1 MTSTPTTRGKYRQQG
16 LGDGLNTWGL
26 TDGLNGVFTVM
37 DAALHGVEVM
47 ALTGNKTLTS
57 TNYVENESRYRA
69 LRFTDSSLS
78 AAPTITVPATE
89 NWWLVDNA
97 TTYILTFSN
106 GSSTAT
112 VPASRQA
119 WVWTDGTTVY
129 SQAFFEAGDQTY
141 AGALSYTFSTTT
153 TDADPGSGFLRL
165 DNATASSATGIY
177 ASDNEINAVDVSAYL
192 LSWDD
197 GTSTV
202 EGQIIL
208 RSVESAGVF
217 HIYNLTAVTDN
228 SGYVDLTVTYVAG
241 AGSFVNGETVLVAF
255 IPTGDKG
262 DTGPQGPAGGTLS
275 AETFTATSGQT
286 TFTTSGGYAPGSTE
300 VFLNGVLL
308 KSTTD
313 YTATN
318 GTDVVLVVGAAED
331 DILYVRTF
339 SNATTFSQ
347 DPSNIA
353 VTGGTM
359 DGVDFTAGSIN
370 STPIGASTPAAG
382 TFTTVTASG
391 AVTATG
397 GGALT
402 GTWSDLGTVTTMD
415 LNGGTI
421 DGVTIGGASAAA
433 ATFTTLNA
441 TGGGALTGTW
451 SDLGTVTT
459 VDINGGTADN
469 VVIGGSTAAAG
480 TFTTL
485 NATGGGALTGTW
497 SNLGTVTTIDIN
509 GGTVDGVVIGGASA
523 GAGTFTTI
531 TATTS
536 VTTPLVT
543 NAGTLA
549 LSATG
554 ANVIALSTNGS
565 EAARIDS
572 SGHMNVGLT
581 GGSGFQQFNVAENIA
596 FGANS
601 TARTTTYTIG
611 VGDDGLTNFWK
622 VAIDVDAIGANGIRS
637 DLAIRTR
644 DGDLSASGLT
654 EKVRITSSGNVGI
667 GTSSPQKKLHL
678 QGVGT
683 SAEVSIRLQETTN
696 SNYSDIFLDT
706 GGNLRTYIGS
716 SEAMRINS
724 SGNVGIGTTAPD
736 GTLHVHTASAGA
748 VTANA
753 AADDLVVENSGN
765 GGITILTPAANT
777 GYLLFGN
784 PTDGANAGQL
794 TFSGSGNIMG
804 LGTSLS
810 GGALAFFTNT
820 FTERARIDSSGN
832 LLVGKTSSSIS
843 TAGSE
848 LLPTGSSRFVTGAG
862 ITPMAIHRLADD
874 GTLIVFLQGGTTEGD
889 ISVSG
894 TTVSYNAFA
903 GSHWS
908 RFEGGATP
916 EVLVGTLIESTGEQ
930 LTWPGESDEKHTFGR
945 ICNTVQSRTV
955 AGVFMAYDTN
965 DNFGDFYCT
974 AVGRYLMRVEAGE
987 DPQVGDLLESN
998 GKYARISMDQTDIK
1012 TYHVARVMGTSGSN
1026 HAADGSFCVAVELMI
1041 GG

>member
-228 SGYVDLTVTYVAG
+228 SGYVDLTVTHVAG
-241 AGSFVNGETVLVAF
+241 AGSFTNGESVLVAF

-391 AVTATG
+391 AVTASG

-433 ATFTTLNA
+433 ATSRRSTLQ
-441 TGGGALTGTW
+441 
-451 SDLGTVTT
+451 V
-459 VDINGGTADN
+459 
-469 VVIGGSTAAAG
+469 AA
-480 TFTTL
+480 
-485 NATGGGALTGTW
+485 
-497 SNLGTVTTIDIN
+497 
-509 GGTVDGVVIGGASA
+509 
-523 GAGTFTTI
+523 
-531 TATTS
+531 
-536 VTTPLVT
+536 
-543 NAGTLA
+543 
-549 LSATG
+549 
-554 ANVIALSTNGS
+554 
-565 EAARIDS
+565 
-572 SGHMNVGLT
+572 
-581 GGSGFQQFNVAENIA
+581 
-596 FGANS
+596 
-601 TARTTTYTIG
+601 
-611 VGDDGLTNFWK
+611 
-622 VAIDVDAIGANGIRS
+622 
-637 DLAIRTR
+637 
-644 DGDLSASGLT
+644 
-654 EKVRITSSGNVGI
+654 
-667 GTSSPQKKLHL
+667 
-678 QGVGT
+678 
-683 SAEVSIRLQETTN
+683 
-696 SNYSDIFLDT
+696 
-706 GGNLRTYIGS
+706 
-716 SEAMRINS
+716 
-724 SGNVGIGTTAPD
+724 
-736 GTLHVHTASAGA
+736 
-748 VTANA
+748 
-753 AADDLVVENSGN
+753 
-765 GGITILTPAANT
+765 
-777 GYLLFGN
+777 
-784 PTDGANAGQL
+784 
-794 TFSGSGNIMG
+794 
-804 LGTSLS
+804 
-810 GGALAFFTNT
+810 
-820 FTERARIDSSGN
+820 
-832 LLVGKTSSSIS
+832 
-843 TAGSE
+843 
-848 LLPTGSSRFVTGAG
+848 LLPAHGPT
-862 ITPMAIHRLADD
+862 
-874 GTLIVFLQGGTTEGD
+874 
-889 ISVSG
+889 
-894 TTVSYNAFA
+894 
-903 GSHWS
+903 
-908 RFEGGATP
+908 
-916 EVLVGTLIESTGEQ
+916 
-930 LTWPGESDEKHTFGR
+930 
-945 ICNTVQSRTV
+945 
-955 AGVFMAYDTN
+955 
-965 DNFGDFYCT
+965 
-974 AVGRYLMRVEAGE
+974 
-987 DPQVGDLLESN
+987 
-998 GKYARISMDQTDIK
+998 
-1012 TYHVARVMGTSGSN
+1012 
-1026 HAADGSFCVAVELMI
+1026 
-1041 GG
+1041 

>member
-572 SGHMNVGLT
+572 SGNVIKH
-581 GGSGFQQFNVAENIA
+581 S
-596 FGANS
+596 
-601 TARTTTYTIG
+601 
-611 VGDDGLTNFWK
+611 
-622 VAIDVDAIGANGIRS
+622 
-637 DLAIRTR
+637 
-644 DGDLSASGLT
+644 
-654 EKVRITSSGNVGI
+654 
-667 GTSSPQKKLHL
+667 
-678 QGVGT
+678 
-683 SAEVSIRLQETTN
+683 
-696 SNYSDIFLDT
+696 
-706 GGNLRTYIGS
+706 
-716 SEAMRINS
+716 
-724 SGNVGIGTTAPD
+724 
-736 GTLHVHTASAGA
+736 
-748 VTANA
+748 
-753 AADDLVVENSGN
+753 
-765 GGITILTPAANT
+765 
-777 GYLLFGN
+777 
-784 PTDGANAGQL
+784 
-794 TFSGSGNIMG
+794 
-804 LGTSLS
+804 
-810 GGALAFFTNT
+810 
-820 FTERARIDSSGN
+820 
-832 LLVGKTSSSIS
+832 LLV
-843 TAGSE
+843 
-848 LLPTGSSRFVTGAG
+848 
-862 ITPMAIHRLADD
+862 
-874 GTLIVFLQGGTTEGD
+874 
-889 ISVSG
+889 
-894 TTVSYNAFA
+894 
-903 GSHWS
+903 
-908 RFEGGATP
+908 
-916 EVLVGTLIESTGEQ
+916 
-930 LTWPGESDEKHTFGR
+930 
-945 ICNTVQSRTV
+945 
-955 AGVFMAYDTN
+955 
-965 DNFGDFYCT
+965 
-974 AVGRYLMRVEAGE
+974 
-987 DPQVGDLLESN
+987 LE
-998 GKYARISMDQTDIK
+998 
-1012 TYHVARVMGTSGSN
+1012 
-1026 HAADGSFCVAVELMI
+1026 
-1041 GG
+1041 